1 MKKRNSWVV
10 MLAAGLLFVGTQTVQ
25 AGSSA
30 VGDGGYVGVNGGFG
44 TAIVSSSGSMNHT
57 NVGAAVAGWDIADGG
72 IGMDGASYG
81 AFMGYGFRM
90 GSFYAGAEVDGHWS
104 DMKFDPGTISVQEG
118 GGGGSGS
125 ITRTV
130 TSASAEL
137 EFTGGVA
144 GRLGYY
150 VNPSTLFSLN
160 GGLVGSQFDVSWG
173 GTAEEYW
180 DPGARYGVAL
190 ESSLFDGIAVR
201 LDWSIT
207 DYYNAEVFGIGSV
220 VEKPGSVSVEI
231 QPTMSV
237 AHLGLVYTF

>member
-1 MKKRNSWVV
+1 MKKGNFWSVA
-10 MLAAGLLFVGTQTVQ
+10 LAVALLLVGTQMAQ
-25 AGSSA
+25 AGS
-30 VGDGGYVGVNGGFG
+30 VGDGAYVGGSGGFG
-44 TAIVSSSGSMNHT
+44 TAVIDASSSSNHT
-57 NVGAAVAGWDIADGG
+57 SSGANAVDNFNLTDGG

-90 GSFYAGAEVDGHWS
+90 GSLFVGAEVDGHWS

-118 GGGGSGS
+118 GAGSGS
-125 ITRTV
+125 ATRTV

-137 EFTGGVA
+137 AFTAGVA

-150 VNPSTLFSLN
+150 VNPTTLFSVN

-173 GTAEEYW
+173 SQAEEYW

-190 ESSLFDGIAVR
+190 ESTLFDGVAVR

-220 VEKPGSVSVEI
+220 TEKPGNLSVEI

>member
-1 MKKRNSWVV
+1 MVA
-10 MLAAGLLFVGTQTVQ
+10 LAAVVLLLAAQTAQ
-25 AGSSA
+25 AGSS
-30 VGDGGYVGVNGGFG
+30 VGDGAYVGIEAGFG
-44 TAIVSSSGSMNHT
+44 ASV
-57 NVGAAVAGWDIADGG
+57 VGAQTTDNDGEG
-72 IGMDGASYG
+72 VDDQTFDFTTGGLGMDGASYG

-173 GTAEEYW
+173 GQAEEYW

-220 VEKPGSVSVEI
+220 VEGPGSVSVEI

>member
-1 MKKRNSWVV
+1 MKKRNSVIV
-10 MLAAGLLFVGTQTVQ
+10 ALVAAVLFVGAQTAQ
-25 AGSSA
+25 AGT
-30 VGDGGYVGVNGGFG
+30 VGDGAYVGINGGFG
-44 TAIVSSSGSMNHT
+44 TAVIDASTSTNHT
-57 NVGAAVAGWDIADGG
+57 DASSAVAAVNISDGG

-90 GSFYAGAEVDGHWS
+90 GSLYVGAEVDGHWS
-104 DMKFDPGTISVQEG
+104 DIKFDPGTISVQEG

-125 ITRTV
+125 ATRTV

-150 VNPSTLFSLN
+150 VNPTTLFTVN

-173 GTAEEYW
+173 GQAEEYW

-190 ESSLFDGIAVR
+190 ESALFDGIAVR
-201 LDWSIT
+201 LDWNIT
-207 DYYNAEVFGIGSV
+207 DYYDAEVFGIGGVS
-220 VEKPGSVSVEI
+220 EKPGNMSVEI

>member
-44 TAIVSSSGSMNHT
+44 TAIVASSATLNRT
-57 NVGAAVAGWDIADGG
+57 NSSQATTGWDIADGG

-104 DMKFDPGTISVQEG
+104 DMKFDPGAISVRDGSG
-118 GGGGSGS
+118 GGKV
-125 ITRTV
+125 TKRTV

-173 GTAEEYW
+173 GQAEEYW

-207 DYYNAEVFGIGSV
+207 DYYNAEVFGLGHMT
-220 VEKPGSVSVEI
+220 EKPSGLSVEI